1 MHKRTVITFIM
12 GILLGILGTLFLPN
26 YVRPYLPES
35 LSGKETVV
43 TGTVLAKQ
51 KEKQALLVT
60 VNTPQGALLA
70 TFMRKA
76 SEVDLLV
83 NEKDQI
89 EFTLQKYT
97 PFIEDPKIIRVV
109 KTPSSVPAKA
119 PATPAKTSGKGAQ
132 EAKPEQPEKT
142 PDVIP
147 APTTG
152 SRNMKGVPE

>member
-1 MHKRTVITFIM
+1 MHKRTVITLIL
-12 GILLGILGTLFLPN
+12 GILLGVLGTLFVPN

-51 KEKQALLVT
+51 KEKQTLLMT

-76 SEVDLLV
+76 DEVDLLV

-119 PATPAKTSGKGAQ
+119 AAAPAKAAGKGTQ
-132 EAKPEQPEKT
+132 EAKPEQQGKSPA
-142 PDVIP
+142 IAP
-147 APTTG
+147 APENRK
-152 SRNMKGVPE
+152 SEQ

>member
-1 MHKRTVITFIM
+1 MHKRSVITLIL
-12 GILLGILGTLFLPN
+12 GILLGVLGTLFVPN

-109 KTPSSVPAKA
+109 KPPLSVPAKA
-119 PATPAKTSGKGAQ
+119 PAPPAKTGGKGTQ
-132 EAKPEQPEKT
+132 ETKPEQPEKK
-142 PDVIP
+142 PAVVP

-152 SRNMKGVPE
+152 SPNSKVVPE